1 MQDITTLIYESSVA
15 PGGWGCGPMGEH
27 LSSISK
33 VLGPTLSPK
42 PERQWITKT
51 APQECPWRWV
61 WTFNCWSSC
70 CHIKV
75 CKKKKKIHSIILVF
89 QESETPILLRCY
101 LLLSHSKKILLRAK
115 TKCISPYEINKCP
128 PPCTYIWSFNFHL
141 CEVPCK

>member
-51 APQECPWRWV
+51 APQECP
-61 WTFNCWSSC
+61 
-70 CHIKV
+70 
-75 CKKKKKIHSIILVF
+75 
-89 QESETPILLRCY
+89 
-101 LLLSHSKKILLRAK
+101 
-115 TKCISPYEINKCP
+115 
-128 PPCTYIWSFNFHL
+128 
-141 CEVPCK
+141 